1 MSLHMITRM
10 FAGVLI
16 VERSGRLVL
25 GEESANLRHLVRDH
39 LIESKQVVL
48 DLGKVSY
55 IDSSGL
61 GILVGLYSTAT
72 KVGGGIKLANLNPGL
87 EDILQITRVF
97 TVFEV
102 FDRAEDAAAAFNR
115 LAGQSAADEW

>member
-16 VERSGRLVL
+16 VECSGRLVL
-25 GEESANLRHLVRDH
+25 GEEAANLRHLVRGH

-61 GILVGLYSTAT
+61 GILVGLYRTAT
-72 KVGGGIKLANLNPGL
+72 KVGGGITLANLNPGL

>member
-16 VERSGRLVL
+16 VECSGRLVL
-25 GEESANLRHLVRDH
+25 GEESANLRHLVRDR

-61 GILVGLYSTAT
+61 GILVGLYSTAP
-72 KVGGGIKLANLNPGL
+72 KLGGGVKLANLNPGL
-87 EDILQITRVF
+87 EDIRQMTRVF
-97 TVFEV
+97 PVFEV

>member
-16 VERSGRLVL
+16 VECSGRLVL

-72 KVGGGIKLANLNPGL
+72 KVGGGIKLSNLNPGL